1 MDYTFLTGMREGKFV
16 PPPWLAH
23 LAGDA
28 QVELNCL
35 RVLQAFVAPD
45 DGGTDLKSLIK
56 STTGDLLSTIGS
68 ISFTTGSIMSTTL
81 GSTFGLAWYIIRLLA
96 ALKPKGVVFSRSLF
110 LSFFSVAFSTGNIR
124 LSAAAPAGQLWR

>member
-1 MDYTFLTGMREGKFV
+1 MDYNFLTGMREGKFV

-56 STTGDLLSTIGS
+56 STTGDMLSTIGG
-68 ISFTTGSIMSTTL
+68 IRFTTGSIMSTSL
-81 GSTFGLAWYIIRLLA
+81 GQHIWASLVSYQA
-96 ALKPKGVVFSRSLF
+96 AR
-110 LSFFSVAFSTGNIR
+110 
-124 LSAAAPAGQLWR
+124 